1 MEKSTNQK
9 LKLGMFVILGLL
21 LFIAAVYFIGNK
33 KNMFGQTSELTA
45 VFNNVNGLQV
55 GNSVRYSGI
64 NVGTVRAIEME
75 NDTVIRVTMIL
86 QTKILQHIKK
96 DAVAIISSD
105 GLVGNMI
112 ININPGRNSKESV
125 QSGDTITTYSRVK
138 TDDMMETLSVTN
150 ENAALLTADLLKISR
165 QLIEGKGTMGVL
177 LNDTLIAKDLKQS
190 LNYIK
195 ITTKGTSESVQ
206 KLDHF
211 FASLQNENNVIGV
224 LNDTLVAGQLKRT
237 VANLDQSSAQ
247 LHAVLNNLNEAVS
260 NIRQGDGALNY
271 LSNDPTLVKQ
281 IDSTMTNL
289 NEASERLNEN
299 LEALKHNY
307 FFRGYFKKQQKAK
320 AKEQKNQ

>member
-1 MEKSTNQK
+1 MEKSANQK
-9 LKLGMFVILGLL
+9 IKLGVFVILGLAF
-21 LFIAAVYFIGNK
+21 FIAAVYFIGNK

-55 GNSVRYSGI
+55 GNNVRYSGI
-64 NVGTVRAIEME
+64 NVGTVRSIEME

-125 QSGDTITTYSRVK
+125 QPGDTIKTYSRVK

-165 QLIEGKGTMGVL
+165 QIIEGKGTLGVL
-177 LNDTLIAKDLKQS
+177 LNDTLIAKDLRQT

-195 ITTKGTSESVQ
+195 ITTKGTTESVQ
-206 KLDHF
+206 KLNQLL
-211 FASLQNENNVIGV
+211 ASLQNENNVIGV

-247 LHAVLNNLNEAVS
+247 LHVVLTNLNETVT
-260 NIRQGDGALNY
+260 NIKAGDGALNY
-271 LSNDPTLVKQ
+271 LSNDPKLVQQ

-289 NEASERLNEN
+289 NQASEKLNED

-307 FFRGYFKKQQKAK
+307 FFRGYFKKQEKAK
-320 AKEQKNQ
+320 AKQQKK

>member
-1 MEKSTNQK
+1 MEKSANQK
-9 LKLGMFVILGLL
+9 IKLGVFVILGLAF
-21 LFIAAVYFIGNK
+21 FIAAVYFIGNK

-55 GNSVRYSGI
+55 GNNVRYSGI
-64 NVGTVRAIEME
+64 NVGTVRSIEME

-125 QSGDTITTYSRVK
+125 QPGDTIKTYSRVK

-150 ENAALLTADLLKISR
+150 ENAALLTADLLRISR
-165 QLIEGKGTMGVL
+165 QIIEGKGTLGVL
-177 LNDTLIAKDLKQS
+177 LNDTLIAKDLKQT

-195 ITTKGTSESVQ
+195 ITSKGTTESVQ
-206 KLDHF
+206 KLNQLL
-211 FASLQNENNVIGV
+211 ASLQNENNVIGV

-247 LHAVLNNLNEAVS
+247 LHVVLTNLNETVT
-260 NIRQGDGALNY
+260 NIKAGDGALNY
-271 LSNDPTLVKQ
+271 LSNDPKLVQQ

-289 NEASERLNEN
+289 NQASEKLNED

-307 FFRGYFKKQQKAK
+307 FFRGYFKKQERAK
-320 AKEQKNQ
+320 AKQQKK

>member
-1 MEKSTNQK
+1 MEKSANQK
-9 LKLGMFVILGLL
+9 VKLGVFVILGLL

-64 NVGTVRAIEME
+64 NVGTIRAIEME

-165 QLIEGKGTMGVL
+165 QIIQGKGTMGVL
-177 LNDTLIAKDLKQS
+177 LNDTLIAKDLKQT

-206 KLDHF
+206 KLDQL

-224 LNDTLVAGQLKRT
+224 LNDTLVAGQLKRS

-247 LHAVLNNLNEAVS
+247 LQAVLTNLNATVS
-260 NIRQGDGALNY
+260 NIKDGDGALNY
-271 LSNDPTLVKQ
+271 LSNDPKLVKQ

-289 NEASERLNEN
+289 KEASERLNEN

-307 FFRGYFKKQQKAK
+307 FFKGYFKKQEKAK

>member
-1 MEKSTNQK
+1 MEKSANQK
-9 LKLGMFVILGLL
+9 IKLGVFVILGLAF
-21 LFIAAVYFIGNK
+21 FIAAVYFIGNK

-55 GNSVRYSGI
+55 GNNVRYSGI
-64 NVGTVRAIEME
+64 NVGTVRSIEME

-125 QSGDTITTYSRVK
+125 QPGDTIKTYSRVK

-165 QLIEGKGTMGVL
+165 QIIEGKGTLGVL
-177 LNDTLIAKDLKQS
+177 LNDTLIAKDLKQT

-195 ITTKGTSESVQ
+195 ITSKGTTESVQ
-206 KLDHF
+206 KLNQLL
-211 FASLQNENNVIGV
+211 ASLQNENNVIGV

-247 LHAVLNNLNEAVS
+247 LHVVLTNLNETVT
-260 NIRQGDGALNY
+260 NIKAGDGALNY
-271 LSNDPTLVKQ
+271 LSNDPKLVQQ

-289 NEASERLNEN
+289 NQASEKLNED

-307 FFRGYFKKQQKAK
+307 FFRGYFKKQEKAK
-320 AKEQKNQ
+320 AKQQKK

>member
-1 MEKSTNQK
+1 MEKSANQK
-9 LKLGMFVILGLL
+9 IKLGVLVLLGLL

-45 VFNNVNGLQV
+45 VFNNVNGLLV
-55 GNSVRYSGI
+55 GNNVRYSGI

-125 QSGDTITTYSRVK
+125 QPGDTVKTFSRVK

-150 ENAALLTADLLKISR
+150 ENAALLTADLLKISH
-165 QLIEGKGTMGVL
+165 QIIQGKGTLGVL
-177 LNDTLIAKDLKQS
+177 LNDTLIAKDLKQT
-190 LNYIK
+190 LNYLK
-195 ITTKGTSESVQ
+195 ITTKGTTESVQ
-206 KLDHF
+206 KLNQLL
-211 FASLQNENNVIGV
+211 ASLQNENNVIGV

-237 VANLDQSSAQ
+237 VANLDQSSAKLQ
-247 LHAVLNNLNEAVS
+247 VVLTNLNETVT
-260 NIRQGDGALNY
+260 NIKEGDGALNY
-271 LSNDPTLVKQ
+271 LTNDPTLVKQ

-289 NEASERLNEN
+289 NQASEQLNED

-307 FFRGYFKKQQKAK
+307 FFRGYFKKQEKAK
-320 AKEQKNQ
+320 VKEQKK

>member
-1 MEKSTNQK
+1 MEKSANQK
-9 LKLGMFVILGLL
+9 VKLGVFVILGLL

-45 VFNNVNGLQV
+45 VFYNVNGLQV

-64 NVGTVRAIEME
+64 NVGTVHAIEME

-125 QSGDTITTYSRVK
+125 QPGDIIKTYSLVK

-150 ENAALLTADLLKISR
+150 ENAALLTADLLKISS
-165 QLIEGKGTMGVL
+165 QIIQGKGTMGVL
-177 LNDTLIAKDLKQS
+177 LNDTLIAKDLKQT
-190 LNYIK
+190 LHYIK
-195 ITTKGTSESVQ
+195 ITTKGTAESVQ
-206 KLDHF
+206 KLNQLIT
-211 FASLQNENNVIGV
+211 SLQNDTNVIGV
-224 LNDTLVAGQLKRT
+224 LNDTIVAGQLKRT
-237 VANLDQSSAQ
+237 VGHLVQSSAQ
-247 LHAVLNNLNEAVS
+247 LQVVLTNLNETVT
-260 NIRQGDGALNY
+260 NIKEGDGALNY
-271 LSNDPTLVKQ
+271 LSNDPKLVKQ

-289 NEASERLNEN
+289 NEASEKLNEN
-299 LEALKHNY
+299 LDALKHNY
-307 FFRGYFKKQQKAK
+307 FFKGYFKKQEKAK
-320 AKEQKNQ
+320 AKVQKNQ

>member
-1 MEKSTNQK
+1 MEKSANQK
-9 LKLGMFVILGLL
+9 IKLGVFVILGLV

-55 GNSVRYSGI
+55 GNNVRYSGI

-125 QSGDTITTYSRVK
+125 QPGDTIKTYSRVK

-165 QLIEGKGTMGVL
+165 QIIEGKGTLGVL
-177 LNDTLIAKDLKQS
+177 LNDTLIAKDLKQT

-195 ITTKGTSESVQ
+195 ITSKGTTESVQ
-206 KLDHF
+206 KLNQLL
-211 FASLQNENNVIGV
+211 ASLQNENNVIGV

-247 LHAVLNNLNEAVS
+247 LHVVLTNLNETVT
-260 NIRQGDGALNY
+260 NIKAGDGALNY
-271 LSNDPTLVKQ
+271 LSNDPKLVQQ

-289 NEASERLNEN
+289 NQASEKLNED

-307 FFRGYFKKQQKAK
+307 FFRGYFKKQEKAK
-320 AKEQKNQ
+320 AKEQKK

>member
-1 MEKSTNQK
+1 MEKSANQK
-9 LKLGMFVILGLL
+9 IKLGVFVILGLA

-55 GNSVRYSGI
+55 GNNVRYSGI

-125 QSGDTITTYSRVK
+125 QPGDTIKTYSRVK

-165 QLIEGKGTMGVL
+165 QIIEGKGTLGVL
-177 LNDTLIAKDLKQS
+177 LNDTLIAKDLKQT

-195 ITTKGTSESVQ
+195 ITTKGTTESVQ
-206 KLDHF
+206 KLNQL

-237 VANLDQSSAQ
+237 VANLDQSSAYLQ
-247 LHAVLNNLNEAVS
+247 VVLTNLNETVTH
-260 NIRQGDGALNY
+260 IKEGDGALNY
-271 LSNDPTLVKQ
+271 LSNDPKLVQQ

-289 NEASERLNEN
+289 NQASEKLNED

-307 FFRGYFKKQQKAK
+307 FFRGYFKKQERAK
-320 AKEQKNQ
+320 AKQQKK

>member
-1 MEKSTNQK
+1 MEKSANQK
-9 LKLGMFVILGLL
+9 VKLGVFVILGLL

-86 QTKILQHIKK
+86 QTKILQHIKN

-165 QLIEGKGTMGVL
+165 QIIQGKGTMGVL
-177 LNDTLIAKDLKQS
+177 LNDTLIAKDLKQT

-195 ITTKGTSESVQ
+195 ITTQGTSESVQ
-206 KLDHF
+206 KLDQL

-247 LHAVLNNLNEAVS
+247 LQVVLTNLNETVT
-260 NIRQGDGALNY
+260 NIKEGDGALNY
-271 LSNDPTLVKQ
+271 LSNDAKLVKQ

-307 FFRGYFKKQQKAK
+307 FFKGYFKKQEKAK

>member
-1 MEKSTNQK
+1 MEKSANQK
-9 LKLGMFVILGLL
+9 IKLGVFVILGLV

-55 GNSVRYSGI
+55 GNNVRYSGI

-125 QSGDTITTYSRVK
+125 QPGDTVKTYSRVK

-150 ENAALLTADLLKISR
+150 ENAALLTADLLKISH
-165 QLIEGKGTMGVL
+165 QIIQGKGTLGVL
-177 LNDTLIAKDLKQS
+177 LNDTLIAKDLKQT

-195 ITTKGTSESVQ
+195 ITTRGTTESVQ
-206 KLDHF
+206 RLNQL

-237 VANLDQSSAQ
+237 VANLDQSSAHLQ
-247 LHAVLNNLNEAVS
+247 VVLTNLNETVT
-260 NIRQGDGALNY
+260 NIKEGDGALNY

-289 NEASERLNEN
+289 NQASERLNED

-307 FFRGYFKKQQKAK
+307 FFRGYFKKQEKAK
-320 AKEQKNQ
+320 AKEQKK

>member
-1 MEKSTNQK
+1 MEKSANQK
-9 LKLGMFVILGLL
+9 IKLGVLVLLGLL
-21 LFIAAVYFIGNK
+21 LFITAIYFIGNK

-55 GNSVRYSGI
+55 GNNVRYSGI

-125 QSGDTITTYSRVK
+125 QPGDTVKTFSRVK

-150 ENAALLTADLLKISR
+150 ENAALLTADLLKISH
-165 QLIEGKGTMGVL
+165 QIIQGKGTLGVL
-177 LNDTLIAKDLKQS
+177 LNDTLIAKDLKQT
-190 LNYIK
+190 LNYLK
-195 ITTKGTSESVQ
+195 ITTKGTTESVQ
-206 KLDHF
+206 KLNQLL
-211 FASLQNENNVIGV
+211 ASLQNENNVIGI

-247 LHAVLNNLNEAVS
+247 LQVVLTNLNETVT
-260 NIRQGDGALNY
+260 NIKEGDGALNY

-289 NEASERLNEN
+289 SQASEKLNED

-307 FFRGYFKKQQKAK
+307 FFRGYFKKQEKAK
-320 AKEQKNQ
+320 VKEQKK

>member
-1 MEKSTNQK
+1 MEKSANQK
-9 LKLGMFVILGLL
+9 IKLGVFVILGLV

-45 VFNNVNGLQV
+45 VFTNVNGLQI
-55 GNSVRYSGI
+55 GNNVRYSGI

-125 QSGDTITTYSRVK
+125 QPGDTIKTYSRVK

-165 QLIEGKGTMGVL
+165 QIIEGKGTLGVL
-177 LNDTLIAKDLKQS
+177 LNDTLIAKDLKQT

-195 ITTKGTSESVQ
+195 ITTKGTTESVQ
-206 KLDHF
+206 KLNQL
-211 FASLQNENNVIGV
+211 FASLQNEKNVIGV

-247 LHAVLNNLNEAVS
+247 LQVVLTNLNETVTH
-260 NIRQGDGALNY
+260 IKEGDGALNY

-289 NEASERLNEN
+289 NQASEQLNEN

-307 FFRGYFKKQQKAK
+307 FFRGYFKKQEKAK
-320 AKEQKNQ
+320 AKEQKK

>member
-1 MEKSTNQK
+1 
-9 LKLGMFVILGLL
+9 
-21 LFIAAVYFIGNK
+21 
-33 KNMFGQTSELTA
+33 
-45 VFNNVNGLQV
+45 
-55 GNSVRYSGI
+55 
-64 NVGTVRAIEME
+64 
-75 NDTVIRVTMIL
+75 MIL
-86 QTKILQHIKK
+86 QTKILQHIKN

-165 QLIEGKGTMGVL
+165 QIIQGKGTMGVL
-177 LNDTLIAKDLKQS
+177 LNDTLIAKDLKQT

-206 KLDHF
+206 KLDQL

-247 LHAVLNNLNEAVS
+247 LQVVLTNLNEAVT
-260 NIRQGDGALNY
+260 NIKEGDGALNY
-271 LSNDPTLVKQ
+271 LSNDAKLVKQ

-307 FFRGYFKKQQKAK
+307 FFKGYFKKQEKAK

>member
-1 MEKSTNQK
+1 MEKSANQK
-9 LKLGMFVILGLL
+9 VKLGVFVILGLL

-64 NVGTVRAIEME
+64 NVGTVRTIEME

-125 QSGDTITTYSRVK
+125 HSGDTITTYSRVK

-165 QLIEGKGTMGVL
+165 QIIQGKGTMGVL
-177 LNDTLIAKDLKQS
+177 LNDTLIAKDLKQT

-195 ITTKGTSESVQ
+195 ITTQGTSESVQ
-206 KLDHF
+206 KLDQL

-247 LHAVLNNLNEAVS
+247 LQVVLTNLNETVT
-260 NIRQGDGALNY
+260 NIKEGDGALNY
-271 LSNDPTLVKQ
+271 LSNDAKLVKQ

-307 FFRGYFKKQQKAK
+307 FFKGYFKKQEKAK